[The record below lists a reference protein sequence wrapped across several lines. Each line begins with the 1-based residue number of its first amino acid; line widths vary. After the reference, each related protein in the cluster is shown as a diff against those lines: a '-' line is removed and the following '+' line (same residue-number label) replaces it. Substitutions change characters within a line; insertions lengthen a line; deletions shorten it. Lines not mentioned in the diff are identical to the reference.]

1 MTDAAAK
8 RESVSW
14 TNLRPKEVN
23 DDQEQYDRLGDEAEP
38 APVVTKSSDGPK
50 IMYELAVIQQS
61 LFSLEEDYHVSLA
74 KQLALAADVATSLKQ
89 NFFQWTEFIA
99 ADWKGCRKPKLTDQ
113 ADALRHVFRWLCGST
128 PAGQKRASFYYRAV
142 GALAK
147 KGLSGPELEKKLRK
161 KGLKVLAARHA
172 ATSRSE
178 PTETAFVSPF
188 APKAKGD
195 RWRVRLDVEFD
206 RKPDDLFSL
215 SGEPVFTLR
224 GTVKNLDAKR
234 ACLSVLGYSFVL
246 DD

>member
-23 DDQEQYDRLGDEAEP
+23 DDDEQYDRVGNEAEP
-38 APVVTKSSDGPK
+38 APVVTNSSDGPK
-50 IMYELAVIQQS
+50 IMDELAVIKQS
-61 LFSLEEDYHVSLA
+61 LFSLEEDYHGSLV

-99 ADWKGCRKPKLTDQ
+99 ADWKGCRKPKLSDQ

-142 GALAK
+142 DTLAE
-147 KGLSGPELEKKLRK
+147 KGVSGPELEKKLRK

-178 PTETAFVSPF
+178 PSDKAGVSPF

-215 SGEPVFTLR
+215 DGEPVFTLR